1 MNKEL
6 QKLNPVLVWKHFAA
20 MLDIPHPSHHEVA
33 IREYFKSFAAS
44 KALDCVEDE
53 AGNVL
58 IRKGATAGMEDRAT
72 IVLQA
77 HMDMVPQKNNDTVFD
92 FERDAVQAYVDGDW
106 VRANGTTLGADNGI
120 GVAAALA
127 ILEDDSVAHP
137 ALEVLL
143 TSNEECGMDGA
154 FGLSPEL
161 LQGEILLNL
170 DTEDEGELCIGCAG
184 GLDLEVKF
192 DHEREES
199 PKAEDGDYR
208 AKRLTIKGLKGGHS
222 GCQIHEQRAN
232 ANKLLFRLLRFTKL
246 ELLISKIDGGSL
258 RNAIPREA
266 YADILIH
273 SEDEAD
279 FTDQVARFEAMVA
292 KEYAAIEDSIS
303 ITLSDVDYPATV
315 IEESAASC
323 IVWAIAGCPDGVAKM
338 SDTMPGLVQTSSNLA
353 IVKTSDDGT
362 STSVELF
369 LRSSSESEKIALADS
384 IASIF
389 ELADAEV
396 TCGGSHPGWLPNIE
410 SPILKAMKDSYL
422 ELFGKE
428 AEVRAVHAGLECGI
442 IGATYPEMD
451 MISFGPT
458 IVSPHSP
465 DECAQISTVDKF
477 YQLLKYTLK
486 NAPKSRKK

>member
-1 MNKEL
+1 M
-6 QKLNPVLVWKHFAA
+6 VWKHFAA
-20 MLDIPHPSHHEVA
+20 MLNIPHPSHHEVA
-33 IREYFKSFAAS
+33 IREYFKSFAA
-44 KALDCVEDE
+44 AQGLECIEDE
-53 AGNVL
+53 VGNIL
-58 IRKGATAGMEDRAT
+58 IKKVATAGMEGRAT
-72 IVLQA
+72 IILQA

-92 FERDAVQAYVDGDW
+92 FTKDSVQAYIDGDW
-106 VRANGTTLGADNGI
+106 VRAKGTTLGADNGL

-127 ILEDDSVAHP
+127 ILEEKNITHP

-154 FGLSPEL
+154 FGLSAEL

-199 PKAEDGDYR
+199 PKADDGDYK
-208 AKRLTIKGLKGGHS
+208 ALRLSVKGLKGGHS

-266 YADILIH
+266 YVDLLVH
-273 SEDEAD
+273 SEDVAD
-279 FTDQVARFEAMVA
+279 FKEQAKRFEAMVA
-292 KEYAAIEDSIS
+292 KEYEAIEDSIS
-303 ITLSDVDYPATV
+303 ITLGEVDYPATV

-353 IVKTSDDGT
+353 IVKTSDDGLT
-362 STSVELF
+362 TSVELF
-369 LRSSSESEKIALADS
+369 LRSSSESEKVALADS

-396 TCGGSHPGWLPNIE
+396 ECGGSHPGWLPNIE
-410 SPILKAMKDSYL
+410 SPILKAMKESYV

-442 IGATYPEMD
+442 IGATYPNLD

-465 DECAQISTVDKF
+465 DECAQISTVEKF
-477 YQLLKYTLK
+477 YKLLQFTLK
-486 NAPKSRKK
+486 NAPKSEKK

>member
-1 MNKEL
+1 M
-6 QKLNPVLVWKHFAA
+6 VWKHFAA
-20 MLDIPHPSHHEVA
+20 MLEIPHPSYHEDA
-33 IREYFKSFAAS
+33 IRQYFKDFVA
-44 KALDCVEDE
+44 KQNENGKKLECTEDS
-53 AGNVL
+53 AGNIL
-58 IRKGATAGMEDRAT
+58 IRKEATAGMEDRAT

-77 HMDMVPQKNNDTVFD
+77 HMDMVPQKNNDTQFD
-92 FERDAVQAYVDGDW
+92 FTKDAVQAYIDGDW
-106 VRANGTTLGADNGI
+106 VRAKGTTLGADNGI

-127 ILEDDSVAHP
+127 ILEESCNDDNSIAHP
-137 ALEVLL
+137 ALEALF

-154 FGLSPEL
+154 FGLSEEFL
-161 LQGEILLNL
+161 KGEILLNL

-184 GLDLEVKF
+184 GLDFEVRF

-199 PKAEDGDYR
+199 PKAEDGDYV
-208 AKRLTIKGLKGGHS
+208 AKRLSVKGLKGGHS

-232 ANKLLFRLLRFTKL
+232 ANKLLFRFLRFTKL
-246 ELLISKIDGGSL
+246 NLLISKIDGGSL

-273 SEDEAD
+273 SDDIKD
-279 FTDQVARFEAMVA
+279 FEEQVKRFEAMVT
-292 KEYAAIEDSIS
+292 KEYAAIENSIE
-303 ITLSDVDYPATV
+303 ITLTNIDYPTTI
-315 IEESAASC
+315 IEENVASC

-353 IVKTSDDGT
+353 IVKTSEDGART
-362 STSVELF
+362 EVELF

-396 TCGGSHPGWLPNIE
+396 TCGGSHPGWLPNID
-410 SPILKAMKDSYL
+410 SPILKTMQESY
-422 ELFGKE
+422 ERLFGKR

-442 IGATYPEMD
+442 IGATYPNLD

-465 DECAQISTVDKF
+465 DECAEISSVEKF
-477 YQLLKYTLK
+477 YRLLKYTLA
-486 NAPKSRKK
+486 NAPKSTK